1 MQFSHLTSITLKRM
15 HYVMRCHFTLHCTW
29 HYYPFSFRAW
39 GHLCEEKWRHDRTH
53 LDGNIYPASLS
64 SLWLIQRTKIHCNGA
79 PLRMT
84 FWMRSAP
91 MHWQWICIREITMRW
106 QGRSSHPNTST
117 AGSQLS
123 WATSH
128 LLHKSTAS
136 WQHLTIY
143 SCKPKDLCCCSQ
155 LSRLWFDESS
165 CT

>member
-1 MQFSHLTSITLKRM
+1 MLCNVTWRYT
-15 HYVMRCHFTLHCTW
+15 TW
-29 HYYPFSFRAW
+29 HYYLFSFRAW
-39 GHLCEEKWRHDRTH
+39 GHLCEEKWRHNTH
-53 LDGNIYPASLS
+53 LDGNIYPVSLS
-64 SLWLIQRTKIHCNGA
+64 SLWLIQRTKSIAMEPRCGW
-79 PLRMT
+79 P

-123 WATSH
+123 WVTPH

-136 WQHLTIY
+136 WQHLTVH

-155 LSRLWFDESS
+155 LSRLWFDKNS